1 MKMREKLAYAAGSGA
16 HPEEM
21 FDQVPRLITYII
33 PQSQTKFVNLR
44 VPLNKMALNF
54 MRQKK
59 KNNKNTNNFKILT
72 KQRTKKLNK
81 SLQF

>member
-59 KNNKNTNNFKILT
+59 NKT
-72 KQRTKKLNK
+72 KTPTTLKY
-81 SLQF
+81 